1 MMPALDNALLRPLR
15 IGEILD
21 RAIRLYRRHFLQLL
35 AIIALVQIPI
45 AILQLAGSLLVGD
58 TLSNFLFFDPTA
70 PGNPFLFDDLF
81 GPQQALGSSLNS
93 LSSILSFFL
102 INGIATAV
110 ITRIL
115 GLSYLGETIS
125 GVGRAYRQTRNDF
138 FQIVIALIVYFV
150 IGVVA
155 VLWWLLIPCLGW
167 LTGGGMIIFLS
178 AVILPLLAPA
188 VVLEGQ
194 PATNA
199 WRRAWDI
206 GRRRFWWLIGFN
218 LVLSIFTFIV
228 VGAPAAVIAGIS
240 QAFLTDP
247 LAPVDN
253 LSFTI
258 QVIAQSM
265 ITLFG
270 VILLLPLRV
279 ACYTVVYYD
288 LRVRYEGLDLT
299 LQIEEKGPEPTIA
312 SLSEEKTASAA
323 AIAGTTTPGEM
334 PGWIERLRR
343 TAPPTGREQLITWEE
358 MGQFALVTL
367 AIIAFL
373 IALYAALFALI
384 LITVGPALSPF

>member
-343 TAPPTGREQLITWEE
+343 TAPSTGREQLITWEE